1 MIGIGLPEAD
11 KNEIRSTT
19 IYGYN
24 IERKAFYALAMYEK
38 EFCECEIPFQ
48 LLQNKYVNIK
58 DYYTKNPAAKTLR
71 RMTYHPLGTMR
82 LKEYT
87 EENSIFNA
95 LVYKIQREYSGGV
108 SNRSNF
114 DENGRPILNTLWF
127 TGMDCLLGIK
137 NKLQELMSD
146 IDENIRF
153 YVPHAARSSYI
164 LYEHRKRIICD
175 MKWISDK
182 IGLDK
187 DERTK
192 WVIREYKKLSN
203 NMEILHNLLNKAWL
217 TFDRTIMRNVID
229 KIEFQYKNEKMLLTE
244 FVNIAFARYT
254 YIQSRDF
261 FIDNNLLFDCTSQ

>member
-1 MIGIGLPEAD
+1 
-11 KNEIRSTT
+11 
-19 IYGYN
+19 
-24 IERKAFYALAMYEK
+24 
-38 EFCECEIPFQ
+38 
-48 LLQNKYVNIK
+48 
-58 DYYTKNPAAKTLR
+58 
-71 RMTYHPLGTMR
+71 
-82 LKEYT
+82 
-87 EENSIFNA
+87 
-95 LVYKIQREYSGGV
+95 
-108 SNRSNF
+108 
-114 DENGRPILNTLWF
+114 
-127 TGMDCLLGIK
+127 
-137 NKLQELMSD
+137 
-146 IDENIRF
+146 
-153 YVPHAARSSYI
+153 
-164 LYEHRKRIICD
+164 